1 MKYDTILTKRQF
13 TAAVRDSLFNPVQG
27 HSLAGLPKERFDRC
41 KYKPGKIPG
50 TPVPEHMKP
59 RVLIVWAERRK
70 DSHGPYDALFSIPN
84 PNRNSP

>member
-1 MKYDTILTKRQF
+1 MKHDTILTKRQF
-13 TAAVRDSLFNPVQG
+13 TAAVRDSLFNPVEG
-27 HSLAGLPKERFDRC
+27 HSLACLPKERFDGG
-41 KYKPGKIPG
+41 KYKPGITPG
-50 TPVPEHMKP
+50 RPVPEHMKS